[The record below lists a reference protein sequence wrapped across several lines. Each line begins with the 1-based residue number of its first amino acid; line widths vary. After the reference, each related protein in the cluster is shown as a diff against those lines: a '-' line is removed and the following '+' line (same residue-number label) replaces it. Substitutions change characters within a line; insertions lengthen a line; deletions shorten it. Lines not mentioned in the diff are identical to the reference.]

1 MNVNANTVVCAGCA
15 TGFVAVRDRDVICAL
30 ARKNCDKHPVRA
42 SAPIVNG
49 IDTRLHGSGEFG
61 TGWAGAKVEARYPN
75 LCSGENFG
83 YFGFTLTRS
92 LYDSQALQA
101 YSQNSHTHSPYAGR
115 HTLGQQ
121 RHRSHHHLA
130 LVKGTTV
137 GCAHC
142 GQVLSATL
150 ARRAHDS

>member
-1 MNVNANTVVCAGCA
+1 M
-15 TGFVAVRDRDVICAL
+15 
-30 ARKNCDKHPVRA
+30 
-42 SAPIVNG
+42 
-49 IDTRLHGSGEFG
+49 
-61 TGWAGAKVEARYPN
+61 EARYPN
-75 LCSGENFG
+75 LCSGEIFG
-83 YFGFTLTRS
+83 YFGFTITISSICVEMCRAAVILS
-92 LYDSQALQA
+92 FYDSQALQA

-115 HTLGQQ
+115 HKLGQQ